1 MGRTSRK
8 PPTRSPKR
16 RRPPHPQ
23 NGRRREERI
32 QARTTL
38 LRVATALIAAKGLEN
53 VTVGEISRVAGL
65 SRPLVYF
72 YFPDLRTLFLE
83 AAGAARRELLVHL
96 TNGMRQAPSGLDAI
110 VAMGRAYL
118 DFHRQQ
124 PDAFA
129 LCLANTGIR
138 PGSESLTEA
147 ESRILDLERSLMEQV
162 VSTVAQGQAD
172 GSVRNDAGDPRM
184 VALHLWAFVQGLVQ
198 LSSQHHVTL
207 ERTFEIGRE
216 SFLMAGL
223 DTLKTALTRPR

>member
-1 MGRTSRK
+1 MGRTSRT
-8 PPTRSPKR
+8 PRPRSRKR
-16 RRPPHPQ
+16 RSPPHPE
-23 NGRRREERI
+23 NARRRDERI

-38 LRVATALIAAKGLEN
+38 LRVATELIAAKGLEN
-53 VTVGEISRVAGL
+53 VTVGDISRKAGL

-83 AAGAARRELLVHL
+83 AAGAARSELLAHL
-96 TNGMRQAPSGLDAI
+96 ADSMRQAPTGLEAI
-110 VAMGRAYL
+110 IALGRAYL

-138 PGSESLTEA
+138 PGSDPLTEA

-162 VSTVAQGQAD
+162 VSTVTRGLAD

-207 ERTFEIGRE
+207 ERTFGIGSE
-216 SFLMAGL
+216 AFLMAGL
-223 DTLKTALTRPR
+223 ETLKTALAHPR

>member
-1 MGRTSRK
+1 MGRTARN
-8 PPTRSPKR
+8 PRPRSPKR
-16 RRPPHPQ
+16 RHPPHPE
-23 NGRRREERI
+23 NARRRDERI

-38 LRVATALIAAKGLEN
+38 VRVATALIAAKGLEN
-53 VTVGEISRVAGL
+53 VTVGEISRTAGL

-83 AAGAARRELLVHL
+83 AAGAARSALLAHL
-96 TNGMRQAPSGLDAI
+96 TNGMQQAPCGLEAI

-138 PGSESLTEA
+138 PGSAPLTDA

-162 VSTVAQGQAD
+162 VSTVTRGQAD

-207 ERTFEIGRE
+207 ERTFGIGRDP
-216 SFLMAGL
+216 FLMAGL
-223 DTLKTALTRPR
+223 DTLKTALAHPQ